1 MANGDNPERLPRT
14 NRHVVPARI
23 EKMLTKVALAI
34 LLTVLVG
41 LIYYTIQTVN
51 EANKTAVS
59 ILETFEENTK
69 TNP

>member
-1 MANGDNPERLPRT
+1 
-14 NRHVVPARI
+14 
-23 EKMLTKVALAI
+23 MLTKVALAI